1 MSGGEQ
7 NAAPDINDGGQALEV
22 AFADAQGRKYPLD
35 TEENIRAAWSSVNDT
50 ANAAAHES
58 GEWES
63 IKERIR
69 HAAAQKAIYLDGASP
84 ARQAHDEHEENPL
97 DPHRR
102 IVSSTQSEPADR

>member
-7 NAAPDINDGGQALEV
+7 IGNSEQAPEV
-22 AFADAQGRKYPLD
+22 AFAEPQGRKYPLD
-35 TEENIRAAWSSVNDT
+35 TEENIRAAWSFVNDT

-58 GEWES
+58 GEWEN

-84 ARQAHDEHEENPL
+84 ARQAHDEHKENPL

-102 IVSSTQSEPADR
+102 IDSGMQSESPDR